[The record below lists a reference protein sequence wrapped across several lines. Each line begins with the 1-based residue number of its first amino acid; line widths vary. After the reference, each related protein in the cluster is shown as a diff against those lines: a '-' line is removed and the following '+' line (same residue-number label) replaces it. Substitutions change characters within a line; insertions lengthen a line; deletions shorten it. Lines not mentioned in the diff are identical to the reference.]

1 MKKIVLVLIALAS
14 FSFASEKK
22 EDCMSYVKEGDSYV
36 ERAEKDRDDQRKAV
50 YASLATANYLKYQ
63 ICKDLQKRKI
73 NFTQR
78 VK

>member
-22 EDCMSYVKEGDSYV
+22 EDCMSYVKEGDFYV
-36 ERAEKDRDDQRKAV
+36 QRAENDRDDQRKAV

-63 ICKDLQKRKI
+63 ICKDLQKEK
-73 NFTQR
+73 
-78 VK
+78 